1 MLTEIIDRYIIDFKV
16 IESKFKD
23 RRYRRPILVNKNSH
37 IKDIVDVIIHIIK
50 YEYNDTENLT
60 VSKIQDYLMTNDIF
74 TQSIPNEFYESER
87 ILVDEYGRITIKE
100 NKDVTY

>member
-1 MLTEIIDRYIIDFKV
+1 
-16 IESKFKD
+16 
-23 RRYRRPILVNKNSH
+23 
-37 IKDIVDVIIHIIK
+37 
-50 YEYNDTENLT
+50 
-60 VSKIQDYLMTNDIF
+60 MTNDIF